1 MAGATYLTSSPPP
14 SSSSFLSKA
23 APLLPALL
31 HHTSPLGGLSY
42 APQSQQHQLRL
53 SIPCLLKV
61 NMALPKASM
70 ALLRDSMVPLKG
82 NITVHP
88 KANLPCSTN
97 KHLLSKVVASAA

>member
-1 MAGATYLTSSPPP
+1 MSAQDYYGGGGGGYPQHPQPSYGPP
-14 SSSSFLSKA
+14 
-23 APLLPALL
+23 
-31 HHTSPLGGLSY
+31 
-42 APQSQQHQLRL
+42 
-53 SIPCLLKV
+53 KV

-97 KHLLSKVVASAA
+97 KHLLSKVVASAAAAAA